1 MSIDGFSE
9 QKVGDILWNVLL
21 QLDVVYIKMEKGRVC
36 LCTNTPGD
44 SNNNAAVLG
53 SHRAARA
60 VRPFVSRGHSLHYN
74 PKDKVPSG
82 GTESHE
88 GSGIVPHSMHTSVFS
103 QTCYT
108 LFRDEQSFKKGLML
122 TIRRCRQTAVL
133 TWCGVERRRKEEEE
147 IEEEK
152 KKGGGGD

>member
-1 MSIDGFSE
+1 MMNSLMCTCAKQLFTLTFETHQPCNCTWLLDKLGIDGISE

-108 LFRDEQSFKKGLML
+108 LFRDEQSF
-122 TIRRCRQTAVL
+122 
-133 TWCGVERRRKEEEE
+133 
-147 IEEEK
+147 
-152 KKGGGGD
+152 